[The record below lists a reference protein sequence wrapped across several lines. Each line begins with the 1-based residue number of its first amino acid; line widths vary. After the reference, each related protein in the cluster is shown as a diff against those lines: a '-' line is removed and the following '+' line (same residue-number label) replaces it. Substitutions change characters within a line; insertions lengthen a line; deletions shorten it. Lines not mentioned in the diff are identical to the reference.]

1 MKKFNYSIESGLTR
15 VKTRTKKY
23 VAGVLSGLAVAGG
36 VAMPVMAA
44 QPTNP
49 GCFGRDRA
57 AVLHQMQDDA
67 FIHLPSGDPGA
78 SEWGKEA
85 ARRAG
90 TNGQV
95 NRAYVCQP

>member
-15 VKTRTKKY
+15 IKTRTKKY

-57 AVLHQMQDDA
+57 AWTHEHGGQAAAAEYVKRA
-67 FIHLPSGDPGA
+67 GDNGTMNQAYRA
-78 SEWGKEA
+78 SEA
-85 ARRAG
+85 CG
-90 TNGQV
+90 TLSD
-95 NRAYVCQP
+95 